1 MTKLSGVIKKS
12 DLEGGHW
19 LLVTEGGEQY
29 QLQGDDAKDLAAGAR
44 VIVEGKV
51 EKSAFGIGMT
61 GPIFKVKKLTR
72 TAGKK

>member
-19 LLVTEGGEQY
+19 LLVTDGGEEY
-29 QLQGDDAKDLAAGAR
+29 QLDTNDTLAEGAC
-44 VIVEGKV
+44 VTVEGKV

-61 GPIFKVKKLTR
+61 GPIFKVDKLSKTAAKK
-72 TAGKK
+72 